1 MPNPPNRPNKPAT
14 KSQSS
19 SSQSSNSPVPT
30 VPKPYQLVSLP
41 KTSIDRQ
48 SPTTHDRF
56 KPDRLTGKIK
66 LQLTV
71 RTTAFVASGT
81 VAMGT
86 DLGSPKTRGVSLI
99 KTSVERD
106 GKLIIPGSSLKGV
119 VRSAYEAITL
129 SCLCKTNARKEQI
142 PNGYQKCKKNDPKLC
157 PACRVFGSL
166 NFQGLIH
173 FTDAIATK
181 TDFSVG
187 FMPSLYAPSQRR
199 QGYYING
206 RVAGRKFYYH
216 TIRAVDKGQK
226 QGIAVQQAGGTFTFT
241 TEIKFKNLSKAELGT
256 LLIVL
261 GQDPAK
267 CKIALKVG
275 GGKPVGMG
283 TMTVE
288 VKEIE
293 LIKNWTNFYTDY
305 SAEPE
310 QLTDS
315 ALNKFM
321 QDVMNSGHQNLI
333 QSDQLNQ
340 LVQVLKWPTDREP
353 PEGMY

>member
-86 DLGSPKTRGVSLI
+86 DLGSPKTRGVPLI

-129 SCLCKTNARKEQI
+129 SCLCKTKAKKEQI
-142 PNGYQKCKKNDPKLC
+142 PNGYQECKTKTQLC

-173 FTDAIATK
+173 FSDAIGTDA
-181 TDFSVG
+181 DFSVG
-187 FMPSLYAPSQRR
+187 FMPSLYAPRPRR
-199 QGYYING
+199 SEYYING
-206 RVAGRKFYYH
+206 KVAGRKFYYH
-216 TIRAVDKGQK
+216 AIHAVDKGQK
-226 QGIAVQQAGGTFTFT
+226 QGISVQQAGGSFIFT
-241 TEIKFKNLSKAELGT
+241 TIIKFKNLTEAELGT
-256 LLIVL
+256 LLVVL
-261 GQDPAK
+261 GQDQEKA
-267 CKIALKVG
+267 KIALKVG

-288 VKEIE
+288 VIEIE
-293 LIKNWTNFYTDY
+293 YLKNWKNYYTNYE
-305 SAEPE
+305 SEPE
-310 QLTDS
+310 SLTDNLLEQFKQKSIKS
-315 ALNKFM
+315 A
-321 QDVMNSGHQNLI
+321 HQNLI